1 LNRRSAITQ
10 LLVVASLLTAMGT
23 DALAQSKLTVRAE
36 AVVNVAERMASKFS
50 HAFTRKA
57 KQPAMPLHATRPPL
71 ALVLRSPAL
80 DRKPAVILRAAEH
93 LLYLPPPLLG

>member
-1 LNRRSAITQ
+1 MNRRSAITQ

-23 DALAQSKLTVRAE
+23 DALAQTSMTVRAE

-57 KQPAMPLHATRPPL
+57 RQPAMPLHATRPALTL
-71 ALVLRSPAL
+71 ALRSPAL
-80 DRKPAVILRAAEH
+80 DRKPAYILRPSEH